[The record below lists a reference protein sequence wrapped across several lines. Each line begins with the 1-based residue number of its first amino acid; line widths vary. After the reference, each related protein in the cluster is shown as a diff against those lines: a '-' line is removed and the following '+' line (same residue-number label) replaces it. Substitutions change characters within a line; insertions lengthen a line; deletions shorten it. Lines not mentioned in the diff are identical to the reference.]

1 MYAHNNHPQNPL
13 GQVQKNYLHCNRHAL
28 SVRSP
33 ELLIQ
38 QQSNVKRGKW
48 RNIFNLS
55 IDFDLCSWKSH
66 QHIVMYT
73 SFKKIATAILY
84 TVVMIS
90 LTLLV

>member
-1 MYAHNNHPQNPL
+1 MYAHNNHLQNPL
-13 GQVQKNYLHCNRHAL
+13 GQVQKNYLHCNRHVL

-66 QHIVMYT
+66 QHIVILHL
-73 SFKKIATAILY
+73 KKIATAILY

-90 LTLLV
+90 VTLLV